1 MPCDILC
8 ELCNRKIASVTY
20 AKVKEYVI
28 ANGEVCTICQRKTE
42 KLEAMFEK
50 KKERFTQ
57 RFEKL
62 LVEAK
67 QELSEAIKELAVG
80 EQPDNS

>member
-42 KLEAMFEK
+42 KLDEMFSK

-57 RFEKL
+57 LMDKL
-62 LVEAK
+62 VVEMR
-67 QELSEAIKELAVG
+67 QELSEAIRELAVG
-80 EQPDNS
+80 EQSDDS